1 MLIIQHDEMILVILK
16 SLNQGLFVQKRTGSF
31 SESERN
37 VHTTQPH
44 SVTLTEAITKEHKH
58 HSRSAMLLVY
68 WSKLQSLQVHQ
79 TFFFFLC
86 LFNLQLRGQGLAGM
100 TMKKYFS
107 PLTVIQN

>member
-1 MLIIQHDEMILVILK
+1 MFTCMLIIQHDEMILVILK
-16 SLNQGLFVQKRTGSF
+16 SINQGLFVQKRTGSF

-79 TFFFFLC
+79 TFFFF
-86 LFNLQLRGQGLAGM
+86 FM
-100 TMKKYFS
+100 S
-107 PLTVIQN
+107 V